1 VVEFKTN
8 DNAGD
13 PLPDPMLLRLR
24 AYTTQCA
31 FSKAAGEKTGQVWYD
46 EEEDIA
52 AGSMF
57 DEAKTFFYGHSEDQY
72 TDARDDEESNVL
84 HIVPEISMQT
94 RLHDWLEN
102 VDAGLDP
109 LKAEM
114 KAVRTT

>member
-1 VVEFKTN
+1 VVGFKTN

-72 TDARDDEESNVL
+72 TDARDDEESNV
-84 HIVPEISMQT
+84 PTAYRSRNFYANPSP
-94 RLHDWLEN
+94 RL
-102 VDAGLDP
+102 AR
-109 LKAEM
+109 K
-114 KAVRTT
+114 R